1 MVPYDE
7 YEKVLAQNKELEE
20 QTSKLQEELDA
31 AAEKQKSPQR
41 EKAEK
46 CCAGITPDKHRAA
59 LQTIKK
65 AAFLFA
71 LYRNRETPRPRRIQ
85 FSFIL
90 FQYCVLGLGLA
101 GLRAHIK
108 ALFLKSSKLLVN
120 SA

>member
-46 CCAGITPDKHRAA
+46 CCAGITPDKHRAVFIHIQSVFQ
-59 LQTIKK
+59 LVSCFQQDYSYLTFSKK
-65 AAFLFA
+65 
-71 LYRNRETPRPRRIQ
+71 
-85 FSFIL
+85 
-90 FQYCVLGLGLA
+90 
-101 GLRAHIK
+101 
-108 ALFLKSSKLLVN
+108 
-120 SA
+120 